1 MISHRKIIHID
12 MDCFYVA
19 VEMRDNPS
27 LKNKAVAVGGP
38 PDKRGVIATANYLAR
53 EYGVRSAMSSHKALK
68 LCPSLIILPGNFQ
81 KYKAESLKIRHI
93 FSKYTDLVEAISLDE
108 AYLDVTDCP
117 QFDGIATRIAR
128 SLREDIF
135 NITHLTASAGIAP
148 NKFLAKIASDWK
160 KPNGQFTIPPEHISE
175 FLKNLPVSRIHGV
188 GKVTTAQLHSLGIET
203 CSDLQSYDTLALI
216 RHFGK
221 WGPQLKNLS
230 QGIDPRPVLPS
241 RERKSLAAEI
251 TFEHDLQSEDEL
263 REHFKTV
270 FLRFQKRWETSGCEA
285 ESIKTFSVKIKLFN
299 FELKTSDKRI
309 KSGLPTEQQF
319 LEMLLHLWKS
329 DPQPVRLIGL
339 GVSLD
344 SEKTNQLSLSYDL
357 N

>member
-1 MISHRKIIHID
+1 M
-12 MDCFYVA
+12 
-19 VEMRDNPS
+19 
-27 LKNKAVAVGGP
+27 
-38 PDKRGVIATANYLAR
+38 
-53 EYGVRSAMSSHKALK
+53 
-68 LCPSLIILPGNFQ
+68 
-81 KYKAESLKIRHI
+81 
-93 FSKYTDLVEAISLDE
+93 
-108 AYLDVTDCP
+108 
-117 QFDGIATRIAR
+117 
-128 SLREDIF
+128 
-135 NITHLTASAGIAP
+135 
-148 NKFLAKIASDWK
+148 
-160 KPNGQFTIPPEHISE
+160 
-175 FLKNLPVSRIHGV
+175 SRIHGV

-230 QGIDPRPVLPS
+230 HGIDTRPVLPS

-251 TFEHDLQSEDEL
+251 TFEHDIQSEEEL
-263 REHFKTV
+263 REHFKNV
-270 FLRFQKRWETSGCEA
+270 FSRFQKRWETSGCEA
-285 ESIKTFSVKIKLFN
+285 TSIKTFSVKIKLFN

-319 LEMLLHLWKS
+319 LETLLNLWRT

-344 SEKTNQLSLSYDL
+344 SEKTTQLSLSHDF